1 MGKHLF
7 GSHRREGGVKPF
19 MRHGA
24 IISAVGHV
32 AAIVLAVLFTGANP
46 FDSVATEAIAV
57 DIISPSEVPPD
68 PPQADAPETPPQ
80 PQVSPPQFDPL
91 FELALTP
98 QPSPPLPSTA
108 TKPVQPAAQ
117 QRARDQQSGGA
128 AASPSGA
135 PGASRASGAAAKPP
149 APPDGPPVQPP
160 PPAAQEAGKDATAA
174 AAPGTRQSTNVA
186 DLFGMPLTLPDGRL
200 GGGFDAPAIEATKIE
215 RSSVDAFRA
224 HLKTC
229 AALPAGIAPS
239 EKISLVVHVSL
250 NADGTLAGP
259 PTLMEASASPK
270 GPILLQSLLR
280 GLRNCQPYNMLPT
293 DKYREWKSLD
303 IRFTPDDMGQG

>member
-1 MGKHLF
+1 
-7 GSHRREGGVKPF
+7 

-80 PQVSPPQFDPL
+80 PQVPPPQFDPR

-98 QPSPPLPSTA
+98 QPPPPPPSTA

-135 PGASRASGAAAKPP
+135 SGAPRASGAAAKPA
-149 APPDGPPVQPP
+149 APPEGLPVQPP
-160 PPAAQEAGKDATAA
+160 PAPAAAAQETGKGGDAA
-174 AAPGTRQSTNVA
+174 ASPATRQTANMA

-200 GGGFDAPAIEATKIE
+200 GGGFDAPAIETSKIE
-215 RSSVDAFRA
+215 RGSVDAFRA

-280 GLRNCQPYNMLPT
+280 GLRNCQPYNMLPA

>member
-1 MGKHLF
+1 
-7 GSHRREGGVKPF
+7 
-19 MRHGA
+19 MRHGV
-24 IISAVGHV
+24 IISAAGHV
-32 AAIVLAVLFTGANP
+32 AAVMLAVLFTGANP

-68 PPQADAPETPPQ
+68 QPQTDAPETPPQ
-80 PQVSPPQFDPL
+80 PPQASPPQFDPR

-98 QPSPPLPSTA
+98 QPQSPPPPSTA
-108 TKPVQPAAQ
+108 TKPVQPAQ
-117 QRARDQQSGGA
+117 PRARDQQSGSPP
-128 AASPSGA
+128 ASPSGA
-135 PGASRASGAAAKPP
+135 SGAPGAPRASGAAAKPAAP
-149 APPDGPPVQPP
+149 APPEGLPVQPP
-160 PPAAQEAGKDATAA
+160 PPAAQETGRDADAAATA
-174 AAPGTRQSTNVA
+174 GTRQTTNVA

-250 NADGTLAGP
+250 NADGTLAGQ

-280 GLRNCQPYNMLPT
+280 GLRKCQPYNMLPA

>member
-1 MGKHLF
+1 
-7 GSHRREGGVKPF
+7 

-46 FDSVATEAIAV
+46 FDSVATEAITV

-80 PQVSPPQFDPL
+80 PQVSPPQFDPR

-98 QPSPPLPSTA
+98 QPPPPPPSTA
-108 TKPVQPAAQ
+108 TTPVQPTAP
-117 QRARDQQSGGA
+117 QRATDRQSGGA

-135 PGASRASGAAAKPP
+135 SSAPRASGAPRAAAKQT
-149 APPDGPPVQPP
+149 APPDGLPIQPP
-160 PPAAQEAGKDATAA
+160 PATAA
-174 AAPGTRQSTNVA
+174 AQETGKGGDAAAAAGTRQTANMA

-200 GGGFDAPAIEATKIE
+200 GGGFDAPAIETAKIE
-215 RSSVDAFRA
+215 RSSVGAFRA
-224 HLKTC
+224 HLKSC

-280 GLRNCQPYNMLPT
+280 GLRNCQPYNMLPA

>member
-1 MGKHLF
+1 
-7 GSHRREGGVKPF
+7 

-80 PQVSPPQFDPL
+80 PQVPPPQFDPR

-98 QPSPPLPSTA
+98 QPPPPPPSTA

-135 PGASRASGAAAKPP
+135 SGAPRASGAAAKPA
-149 APPDGPPVQPP
+149 APPEGLPVQPP
-160 PPAAQEAGKDATAA
+160 PAPATAAQETGKGGDAA
-174 AAPGTRQSTNVA
+174 AAAATRQTANMA

-200 GGGFDAPAIEATKIE
+200 GGGFDAPAIETSKIE
-215 RSSVDAFRA
+215 RGSVDAFRA

-280 GLRNCQPYNMLPT
+280 GLRNCQPYNMLPA

>member
-1 MGKHLF
+1 
-7 GSHRREGGVKPF
+7 
-19 MRHGA
+19 
-24 IISAVGHV
+24 
-32 AAIVLAVLFTGANP
+32 
-46 FDSVATEAIAV
+46 
-57 DIISPSEVPPD
+57 
-68 PPQADAPETPPQ
+68 
-80 PQVSPPQFDPL
+80 
-91 FELALTP
+91 
-98 QPSPPLPSTA
+98 
-108 TKPVQPAAQ
+108 
-117 QRARDQQSGGA
+117 
-128 AASPSGA
+128 
-135 PGASRASGAAAKPP
+135 
-149 APPDGPPVQPP
+149 
-160 PPAAQEAGKDATAA
+160 
-174 AAPGTRQSTNVA
+174 VA

>member
-1 MGKHLF
+1 
-7 GSHRREGGVKPF
+7 

-68 PPQADAPETPPQ
+68 PPPADVPETPPQ
-80 PQVSPPQFDPL
+80 PQVPPPQFDPR

-98 QPSPPLPSTA
+98 QPPPPPPSTA
-108 TKPVQPAAQ
+108 TKPVQPASQ

-135 PGASRASGAAAKPP
+135 SGASGAPRAAGAAAKPA
-149 APPDGPPVQPP
+149 APPEGLPIQPPP
-160 PPAAQEAGKDATAA
+160 PPAAAQETGKGGDTA
-174 AAPGTRQSTNVA
+174 AAPGTRQTANMA
-186 DLFGMPLTLPDGRL
+186 DLFAMPLTLPDGRL
-200 GGGFDAPAIEATKIE
+200 GGGFDAPAIETSKIE
-215 RSSVDAFRA
+215 RGSVDAFRA

-280 GLRNCQPYNMLPT
+280 GLRNCQPYNMLPA

>member
-1 MGKHLF
+1 
-7 GSHRREGGVKPF
+7 
-19 MRHGA
+19 MRHGV
-24 IISAVGHV
+24 IISAAGHV
-32 AAIVLAVLFTGANP
+32 AAVVLAVLFTGANP

-68 PPQADAPETPPQ
+68 QPQVDAPETLPQ
-80 PQVSPPQFDPL
+80 PPQVSPPQFDPR

-98 QPSPPLPSTA
+98 QPQSPPPPSTA
-108 TKPVQPAAQ
+108 TKPVQPAQ
-117 QRARDQQSGGA
+117 PRARDQQSGSPP
-128 AASPSGA
+128 ASHSGA
-135 PGASRASGAAAKPP
+135 PRAAAKPA
-149 APPDGPPVQPP
+149 APVPPEGLPVQPP
-160 PPAAQEAGKDATAA
+160 PPAAQETGKDATAA
-174 AAPGTRQSTNVA
+174 ATAGTRQTTNVA

-200 GGGFDAPAIEATKIE
+200 GGGFDAPAIETTKIE

-280 GLRNCQPYNMLPT
+280 GLRKCQPYNMLPA
-293 DKYREWKSLD
+293 DKYREWKSID
-303 IRFTPDDMGQG
+303 IRVTPDDMGQG